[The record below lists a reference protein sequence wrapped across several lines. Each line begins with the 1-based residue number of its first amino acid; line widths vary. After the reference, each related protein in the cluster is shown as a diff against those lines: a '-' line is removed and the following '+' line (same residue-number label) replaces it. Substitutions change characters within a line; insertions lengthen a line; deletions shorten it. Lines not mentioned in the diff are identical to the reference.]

1 MTAQGDRATEFQLG
15 QSALHLRRGLRT
27 MVFHKVRRVVPQQ
40 IEDSY
45 GAFGGLLLFGGCS
58 QPGN

>member
-1 MTAQGDRATEFQLG
+1 
-15 QSALHLRRGLRT
+15 

-40 IEDSY
+40 IEDFY
-45 GAFGGLLLFGGCS
+45 DGVFGWLLLFGGCI